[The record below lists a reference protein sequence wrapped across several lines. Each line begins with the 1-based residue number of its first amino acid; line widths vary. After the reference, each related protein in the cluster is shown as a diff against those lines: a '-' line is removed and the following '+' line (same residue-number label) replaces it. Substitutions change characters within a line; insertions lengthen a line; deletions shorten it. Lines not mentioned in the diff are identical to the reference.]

1 VGRAA
6 DLDQVDMPMQ
16 LGGLF
21 SFPAFSVGYITT
33 YPLAPLPQLLIVIH
47 LDLLAAPNAAAPLL
61 AITWYE
67 DALEVPPLPPS
78 SPTFRAHSPPAP
90 CRQPCRR
97 TRVRG
102 APTRASTKQAAIG
115 PANYVDMTARAVQR
129 RALRDNL
136 ATCSEELKRQVS
148 TRKFLKRKTPLGAL
162 DLGRLAKA
170 VGLGCA
176 DKRVVS
182 IAAAT
187 GCA

>member
-1 VGRAA
+1 
-6 DLDQVDMPMQ
+6 MQ

-47 LDLLAAPNAAAPLL
+47 LDLLAAPNAAAPL
-61 AITWYE
+61 
-67 DALEVPPLPPS
+67 LPPS